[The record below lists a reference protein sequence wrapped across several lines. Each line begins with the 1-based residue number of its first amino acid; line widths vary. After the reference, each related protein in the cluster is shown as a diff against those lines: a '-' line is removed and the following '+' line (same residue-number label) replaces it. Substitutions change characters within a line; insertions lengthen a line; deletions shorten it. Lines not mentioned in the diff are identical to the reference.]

1 MNRSCA
7 LLSNGTAAI
16 STLANTTEPAV
27 ELVAAACLV
36 FRGTGRIGE
45 GLEYLDKA
53 LAVARTGSILEG
65 NLIEERGHLL
75 RAGAR
80 LPSALRAYEEALGIW
95 VRQPRPDRE
104 AVCHLRI
111 GDVLRLMG
119 SYDEAA
125 EHYQL
130 GFRLHE
136 ELGEN
141 PLARGDA
148 LECLADVARV
158 TGDWDRA
165 ITLYTDAQQ
174 TFRSV
179 PDGLVGLTNTAH
191 SLGEPGWR
199 CPTSTVPGST
209 TTRPCGSASGS
220 VTGRGRP
227 MPS

>member
-1 MNRSCA
+1 MSSCGNVRQVNRSCA
-7 LLSNGTAAI
+7 LLSNGTVAI
-16 STLANTTEPAV
+16 STLANTMEPAV

-119 SYDEAA
+119 
-125 EHYQL
+125 
-130 GFRLHE
+130 
-136 ELGEN
+136 
-141 PLARGDA
+141 
-148 LECLADVARV
+148 
-158 TGDWDRA
+158 
-165 ITLYTDAQQ
+165 
-174 TFRSV
+174 
-179 PDGLVGLTNTAH
+179 
-191 SLGEPGWR
+191 
-199 CPTSTVPGST
+199 T
-209 TTRPCGSASGS
+209 TTRQPSTTSSASGS
-220 VTGRGRP
+220 TRSSARTRSPEVTPSSAWRTSPASPGTGIGPSPCTP
-227 MPS
+227 MRSRRSDRFRMGWWA